1 MTISILVEPTS
12 LGFRAETVGTLHLS
26 AEASTSSDAIA
37 ALQSQIAYRVQ
48 NGVIIVQLPVPPP
61 SPIAI
66 LPLAENPLVDE
77 WLAAVEE
84 FRNQRDAEDQ
94 AAFAEEIVQ

>member
-1 MTISILVEPTS
+1 MGISILVEPTS
-12 LGFRAETVGTLHLS
+12 SGFLADTGGPLNLS

-37 ALQSQIAYRVQ
+37 ALQSQIAHRVQ
-48 NGVIIVQLPVPPP
+48 NGAIIVQLSVPPP

-94 AAFAEEIVQ
+94 AAFADEMDR

>member
-12 LGFRAETVGTLHLS
+12 SGFRADTGGPLHLS

-37 ALQSQIAYRVQ
+37 ALQSQVAHRVQ
-48 NGVIIVQLPVPPP
+48 NGAIIVKLPVPPP

-66 LPLAENPLVDE
+66 LPLAENPLFGE

-94 AAFAEEIVQ
+94 AAFADEIDR